1 MHSLLKSVGHRAY
14 PPPDS
19 PWIME
24 QYWRD
29 LLFAH
34 WPVPVQ
40 QLRSLVP
47 PQLPLDEFDGQ
58 AWVGVVPFRMSGI
71 RARFL
76 PPVPGFSSFPEL
88 NVRTYVTLDG
98 KPGVYFFSLDAAHLP
113 AVWAA
118 RATYRLPYFY
128 ARMNSETLGEGIRYS
143 SERIHR
149 PRPANFRGT
158 YGPVSSVEPRQPGT
172 LEYWLSERYCLYTV
186 ADEKVYRGEIHHEPW
201 PLQDAEARIEEN
213 SLASAAGIELPPT
226 APLLHFAK
234 QLRVLI
240 WPIRR
245 VL

>member
-1 MHSLLKSVGHRAY
+1 
-14 PPPDS
+14 
-19 PWIME
+19 
-24 QYWRD
+24 
-29 LLFAH
+29 
-34 WPVPVQ
+34 
-40 QLRSLVP
+40 
-47 PQLPLDEFDGQ
+47 
-58 AWVGVVPFRMSGI
+58 MSGI

-128 ARMNSETLGEGIRYS
+128 ARMNSETFGEGIRYS

-158 YGPVSSVEPRQPGT
+158 YEPVSSVEPRQPGT

>member
-1 MHSLLKSVGHRAY
+1 
-14 PPPDS
+14 
-19 PWIME
+19 
-24 QYWRD
+24 
-29 LLFAH
+29 
-34 WPVPVQ
+34 
-40 QLRSLVP
+40 
-47 PQLPLDEFDGQ
+47 
-58 AWVGVVPFRMSGI
+58 MSGI

-98 KPGVYFFSLDAAHLP
+98 KPGVYFFSLDAAHQP

-128 ARMNSETLGEGIRYS
+128 AKMSLNESDGKILYR
-143 SERIHR
+143 SERRHR

-158 YGPVSSVEPRQPGT
+158 YKPVEPVRLRIRGT
-172 LEYWLSERYCLYTV
+172 LEHWLSERYCLYTV
-186 ADEKVYRGEIHHEPW
+186 ANNRVYRGEIHHEPW

-213 SLASAAGIELPPT
+213 SMASVAGIELPPS

-245 VL
+245 VR